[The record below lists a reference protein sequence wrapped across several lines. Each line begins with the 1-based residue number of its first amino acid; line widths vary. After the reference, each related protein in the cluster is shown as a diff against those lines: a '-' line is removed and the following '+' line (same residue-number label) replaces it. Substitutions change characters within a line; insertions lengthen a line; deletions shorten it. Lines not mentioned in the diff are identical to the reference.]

1 MKAEYRK
8 DVERCFRVLQGQYAI
23 IKGPARLWDPVD
35 LKFIVDYASAPR
47 MGATSF
53 DLGDKTR
60 ELEREPDSS
69 EEENRSRVAIP
80 TKEGGSSE

>member
-23 IKGPARLWDPVD
+23 IKGPARLWHPVD
-35 LKFIVDYASAPR
+35 LKFIVDRAPAPR
-47 MGATSF
+47 IGATSF

-69 EEENRSRVAIP
+69 EEENRSRVAVP